1 MQKTSA
7 KYEQTEYNNT
17 LKRSYATNKW
27 DLSRNASGIQKWFY
41 STLDMTE
48 QFLHSWIF
56 IRRKQNINYKRY
68 MHTNVHCSIIYS
80 SEDTET
86 N

>member
-27 DLSRNASGIQKWFY
+27 DLSRNAKMV
-41 STLDMTE
+41 L
-48 QFLHSWIF
+48 L
-56 IRRKQNINYKRY
+56 NVRY
-68 MHTNVHCSIIYS
+68 
-80 SEDTET
+80 D
-86 N
+86 

>member
-1 MQKTSA
+1 M
-7 KYEQTEYNNT
+7 
-17 LKRSYATNKW
+17 
-27 DLSRNASGIQKWFY
+27 QKWFY
-41 STLDMTE
+41 SMLDMTE

-80 SEDTET
+80 SEDMET